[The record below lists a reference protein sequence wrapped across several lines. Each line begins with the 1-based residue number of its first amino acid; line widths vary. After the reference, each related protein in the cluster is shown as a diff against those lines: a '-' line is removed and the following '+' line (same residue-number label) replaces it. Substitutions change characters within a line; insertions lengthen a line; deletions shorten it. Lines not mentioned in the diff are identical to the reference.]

1 MRCYESCIRI
11 PGLRLDLDQC
21 DIVSLLLD
29 DIRPDE
35 QVAVAESSL
44 SYIDGVVLEELF
56 SLLYCLII
64 TQYVDICI
72 TLDAVVYLC
81 EFSDLETT
89 VRKRLQELVREVLV
103 SVKLAVVCIVKSSW
117 TFQGYLEG

>member
-35 QVAVAESSL
+35 QVTGAERRL
-44 SYIDGVVLEELF
+44 CDIDGVVLEEFLG
-56 SLLYCLII
+56 LLYCLII
-64 TQYVDICI
+64 TQYVNVCVS
-72 TLDAVVYLC
+72 LDTVVYLGK
-81 EFSDLETT
+81 FSDLETT
-89 VRKRLQELVREVLV
+89 VCK
-103 SVKLAVVCIVKSSW
+103 
-117 TFQGYLEG
+117 